1 MIGTTLGGIGRK
13 YYAHRVSWEWHNGA
27 IPQGLF
33 VCHRCDNPKCVNPKH
48 LFLGNHK
55 DNMEDMASKGRHFGA
70 RRLTDEQV
78 IEIRER
84 FAGKEDA
91 KDLANEF
98 GVSSQHIRALARGR
112 FLPQVGGPIVRRRLI
127 TDEEILGILEDLN
140 KKGLSRRDCEE
151 KYNLSKAAVQQ
162 IATGKK
168 TVK

>member
-1 MIGTTLGGIGRK
+1 MEKVTR
-13 YYAHRVSWEWHNGA
+13 
-27 IPQGLF
+27 GL
-33 VCHRCDNPKCVNPKH
+33 
-48 LFLGNHK
+48 
-55 DNMEDMASKGRHFGA
+55 
-70 RRLTDEQV
+70 
-78 IEIRER
+78 REATER
-84 FAGKEDA
+84 IQLLDRENISLKEDA